1 MSAQNQFR
9 KDFIAASTGQR
20 AALVQNVVNQNQS
33 NSQIVN
39 LLANV
44 DYNYKKNPN
53 PLLEAK
59 EWNKANN
66 IFFIC
71 KMLNAF
77 PDFKYAG

>member
-1 MSAQNQFR
+1 MSAQERFR

-20 AALVQNVVNQNQS
+20 AALVQKVVSQNQA

-71 KMLNAF
+71 KMLSAF
-77 PDFKYAG
+77 ADFQYS